1 MTKKQ
6 YILASFLAAVPAYGL
21 IAAMLWAAAVAGMLE
36 DGARVSAVLWVIFIL
51 TFLGGLVIGALP
63 FAVLIFP
70 GLMPMAA
77 MAGAPAGSASTQ
89 PKPAGKSKPAANDEE
104 LSDSDEDSET
114 DEYADEFS
122 DDAGDSFDDEPMEDF
137 DEFEEDDDSSKKKK
151 KR

>member
-36 DGARVSAVLWVIFIL
+36 DGARVSAALWVIFIL

-70 GLMPMAA
+70 GLMPIAA
-77 MAGAPAGSASTQ
+77 MAGAPAGSPAAQS
-89 PKPAGKSKPAANDEE
+89 KAAGKSKPADDEE
-104 LSDSDEDSET
+104 LSDSEEYSES
-114 DEYADEFS
+114 DEYSDEFS
-122 DDAGDSFDDEPMEDF
+122 DDAGDSFDDEPLEDF
-137 DEFEEDDDSSKKKK
+137 EEEDDSSKKKK